1 MSRAVSR
8 RRFITVCA
16 AAAGLPLLGLP
27 ARAAPNLHRWRGT
40 ALGAEATIL
49 LHHPDGAVA
58 RRLIDRARDEIAR
71 LEKVFS
77 LYRADS
83 ALAILNRDGALDGP
97 PLDLAALLAECR
109 HFSEASDGAFDVT
122 VQPLWRLY
130 AAHFA
135 RPGADPAGPVADDI
149 ARVLRLVD
157 FTAVDADP
165 ARIAL
170 ARPGMALTLNGIA
183 QGYITDRVADL
194 LRGGG
199 IQNVLVDLGETR
211 ALGRH
216 PSGRPWRAGL
226 PDHGSRTIDLVDS
239 AMATS
244 AGHGMPFDDGGRH
257 HHILDP
263 RTGRSA
269 THAAAVT
276 VIAPRATTADAASTA
291 LSVMAPGRADAFIAA
306 VGPGRALLKLADGR
320 EVGAGEG
327 SRTPV

>member
-1 MSRAVSR
+1 MNRAVSR
-8 RRFITVCA
+8 RRFLTVSS
-16 AAAGLPLLGLP
+16 AAAGLPLIGPP

-40 ALGAEATIL
+40 ALGAEASIL

-58 RRLIDRARDEIAR
+58 NRLIAGAMDEIAR

-83 ALAILNRDGALDGP
+83 ALVTLNRDGVLHGP
-97 PLDLAALLAECR
+97 PLDLVALLARCR
-109 HFSEASDGAFDVT
+109 HFAEASDGAFDVT

-130 AAHFA
+130 ANHFA
-135 RPGADPAGPVADDI
+135 APGADPAGPAAADI
-149 ARVLRLVD
+149 ADILRLVD
-157 FTAVDADP
+157 FSAVDVGP

-170 ARPGMALTLNGIA
+170 GRAGMALTLNGIA

-194 LRGGG
+194 LRAGGLE
-199 IQNVLVDLGETR
+199 NVLVHLGETR
-211 ALGRH
+211 AVGRH

-244 AGHGMPFDDGGRH
+244 AGHGTPFDSSGRH

-263 RTGRSA
+263 GTGRSA
-269 THAAAVT
+269 TRTAAVT
-276 VIAPRATTADAASTA
+276 VVARSATTADAASTA
-291 LSVMAPGRADAFIAA
+291 LSVMPGGRIDAFLAA
-306 VGPGRALLKLADGR
+306 VGPARALLTLADGR

-327 SRTPV
+327 N